1 LQLILSNN
9 TGLTAAAISCIASH
23 IISTRS
29 SPLQLF
35 MSTMITKEGTTT
47 TRLSVSSVDFVL
59 LVYVVVVCV
68 TAKCFSFYRNS
79 FYFALE
85 KL

>member
-1 LQLILSNN
+1 
-9 TGLTAAAISCIASH
+9 
-23 IISTRS
+23 
-29 SPLQLF
+29 
-35 MSTMITKEGTTT
+35 MITKEGTTT